1 MRGILWLGILLLCL
15 VWLKFEVDP
24 LPVAAQAHSSAGV
37 SVAPG
42 HNFWRRTPSGWEDR
56 RRWEPAP
63 PAFQP
68 ALHPAVVVA
77 FEIMA
82 CVAALLAWSDCRR
95 NALRPVYVA
104 AASGKKVAPI
114 S

>member
-1 MRGILWLGILLLCL
+1 LRGILWLGILLVCL

-24 LPVAAQAHSSAGV
+24 LPVVAQSST
-37 SVAPG
+37 SVRDYAPVK
-42 HNFWRRTPSGWEDR
+42 HNFWRRTASGWEDR
-56 RRWEPAP
+56 RHWEPAP

-68 ALHPAVVVA
+68 ALHPALVVA

-82 CVAALLAWSDCRR
+82 CVAALLALSDCQRR
-95 NALRPVYVA
+95 ALRPVYVA
-104 AASGKKVAPI
+104 ASSGKNVAPI